1 METNNNATVESARE
15 QLRVAVSRWTAA
27 LAASDA
33 APDDAPEVLLIALS
47 TEFGAAVAAKVA
59 ASAALTAVIL
69 AARTPQEIDAARA
82 QAEASAACL
91 RARRKADRVGPV
103 NERRCVCGGRTS
115 VAQDGQSCADCA

>member
-1 METNNNATVESARE
+1 METNTATELARE
-15 QLRVAVSRWTAA
+15 KLRVAVSRWMAA
-27 LAASDA
+27 VAASDA
-33 APDDAPEVLLIALS
+33 APDDAPEDRMRSLS
-47 TEFGAAVAAKVA
+47 RDFVAATAAKVA

-69 AARTPQEIDAARA
+69 AARTPEQIEAGRA
-82 QAEASAACL
+82 QAAASDACL